1 MRHLSVAEAAQ
12 TAGIKSLIV
21 LRAIQSGRLPA
32 IRTAGGDYEV
42 DITSLFRVLAA
53 MYDNGRGVPQDF
65 PHAAK
70 WYQRAAEDGD
80 AIAQS
85 HLASMYYNGRGVARD
100 SVLAHTWFDLA
111 ASEGNKTARKNRDSI
126 ARLMTPDQIAEA
138 RRLAREQNAKANF

>member
-53 MYDNGRGVPQDF
+53 MYDNGRGVPQDS

-70 WYQRAAEDGD
+70 WYKRAAEDGD

-85 HLASMYYNGRGVARD
+85 GASMYYNGRGVPRD
-100 SVLAHTWFDLA
+100 SVLAHVWVR
-111 ASEGNKTARKNRDSI
+111 SGG
-126 ARLMTPDQIAEA
+126 EA
-138 RRLAREQNAKANF
+138 GQQDRAKKSRNSVAD